1 MKIRANGIHIEVEDS
16 GAGFDA
22 QGRPRP
28 AVLLIMGLAMQ
39 LIAWPPALVQAL
51 LDAGYRVLRFDNRDA
66 GLSQHFEALGKPKV
80 LWAGLKYR
88 LGWHIKPPYRLH
100 DMALDA
106 LGVLDAL
113 QIDRAH
119 VVGAS
124 MGGMVAQRLALLA
137 PGRVL
142 SLTSLMSS
150 SGARGL
156 PGPGPEVTRVLMS
169 RPAGKGIDAAIHHSV
184 RVFKAIGSPGFPMRD
199 AEWHDLVGAAAR
211 RSLYPVGILRQ
222 MVAVLADRTRADE
235 LAGLKNIPTLV
246 VHGKADPLVPFACG
260 EDTARR
266 ISGARLAGID
276 GMGHDL
282 PPGVV
287 DRLLALLIPHFDAAN
302 PITPLLNHDQHS

>member
-1 MKIRANGIHIEVEDS
+1 MKKRANGIDLEVEDS
-16 GAGFDA
+16 GAGVDA
-22 QGRPRP
+22 QGQPRP
-28 AVLLIMGLAMQ
+28 AVLLIMGLGMQ

-51 LDAGYRVLRFDNRDA
+51 VDAGYRVVRFDNRDA
-66 GLSQHFEALGKPKV
+66 GLSQHFDALGKPKV

-88 LGWHIKPPYRLH
+88 LGWRIRPPYSVL
-100 DMALDA
+100 DMARDA

-113 QIDRAH
+113 NIDRAH

-124 MGGMVAQRLALLA
+124 MGGMIAQRLSLLA

-156 PGPGPEVTRVLMS
+156 PGPGPEVSRVLMS
-169 RPAGKGIDAAIHHSV
+169 RPAGKGLDAAIDHSV
-184 RVFKAIGSPGFPMRD
+184 RVFKAIGSPGFALSD
-199 AEWHDLVGAAAR
+199 ADWRDLVGAAAR

-235 LAGLKNIPTLV
+235 LAGIRVPTLV
-246 VHGKADPLVPFACG
+246 VHGRADPLVPFACA

-266 ISGARLAGID
+266 IPGARLAGID

-287 DRLLALLIPHFDAAN
+287 ERLLALLIPHLAAAN
-302 PITPLLNHDQHS
+302 PTTPSTQP